1 MSVFYHIIIH
11 LSCLSLP
18 NLTHFLHEFFPAGE
32 EKKGSADCE
41 GILRWHNSHT
51 RELRSG
57 AGMQKLK
64 QGFAALAGMA
74 SAAVLKD
81 FRASFFLVIKPGC
94 RNSEGFNSM
103 AYL

>member
-57 AGMQKLK
+57 AGM
-64 QGFAALAGMA
+64 A

-81 FRASFFLVIKPGC
+81 FRASLFLVIKPGC